1 MASVIA
7 EEMRRA
13 PPAPP
18 QPVAKAMPR
27 RKTPPPMPQVQAQ
40 PVVVQ
45 TNPAPR
51 ESTPVAQPSP
61 PTTVPAATA
70 PQSKQAPE
78 PVVLPSSHAD
88 YLHNP
93 TPAYPRMSRRLGEQ
107 GTVVVKV
114 MINTEGRAEKAE
126 IRTSSGYRRLDETAL
141 ETVLRWRY
149 VPGTRN
155 GVAEAMW
162 FNVPI
167 RFVLD

>member
-1 MASVIA
+1 
-7 EEMRRA
+7 
-13 PPAPP
+13 
-18 QPVAKAMPR
+18 
-27 RKTPPPMPQVQAQ
+27 
-40 PVVVQ
+40 
-45 TNPAPR
+45 
-51 ESTPVAQPSP
+51 
-61 PTTVPAATA
+61 
-70 PQSKQAPE
+70 
-78 PVVLPSSHAD
+78 
-88 YLHNP
+88 
-93 TPAYPRMSRRLGEQ
+93 MSRRLGEQ